1 MATMDFPASPS
12 SGDIHTHSGKRWQWD
27 GAVWRAYSLAFTGTP
42 VAPTAA
48 AGTDTTQIA
57 TTAYVQTELEVIP
70 GIGNTLTFEGSSAD
84 DFETTLTV
92 VDPTADRTVTLQ
104 NADGTVAL
112 TSDLAT
118 YALLADPTFTGTPD
132 APTAAA
138 DTNTTQI
145 ATTAY
150 VQTEL
155 GAISSDSLSDAD
167 SDTKIQV
174 EEGSDDDTIRFDVAG
189 TQVATMAADVTTL
202 EGNNNRTVQVKNTG
216 GAYAYLTF
224 QDTNTTA
231 PSAGGGVTGANR
243 VGCQT
248 NDLLFYADGEEKGRF
263 IAGGG
268 LTFNGD
274 TAAANALDDYE
285 EGTFTVAFT
294 AGSGTITAH
303 TSGDTCSY
311 VKIGQIVHIQGYI
324 YLSAVS
330 SPSGTL
336 YMTGLPF
343 TTANTA
349 EASGYATNGSMLRET
364 ASNIPGNLYGRMS
377 PNDNKMFFQAGG
389 GQTTLDQTLAGY
401 VDAGTSF
408 WIGATYRASA

>member
-12 SGDIHTHSGKRWQWD
+12 TGDIHTHSGKRWQWD

-118 YALLADPTFTGTPD
+118 YAPLADPTFTGTPD

-174 EEGSDDDTIRFDVAG
+174 EEASDEDKIRFD
-189 TQVATMAADVTTL
+189 
-202 EGNNNRTVQVKNTG
+202 TG
-216 GAYAYLTF
+216 GTERAVIDSSGLEIK
-224 QDTNTTA
+224 
-231 PSAGGGVTGANR
+231 S
-243 VGCQT
+243 
-248 NDLLFYADGEEKGRF
+248 
-263 IAGGG
+263 GG
-268 LTFNGD
+268 LKLDGLNSSD
-274 TAAANALDDYE
+274 SNCLDDYE
-285 EGTFTVAFT
+285 EGSWTVVVT
-294 AGSGTITAH
+294 CGTSGTITLD
-303 TSGDTCSY
+303 SLYDTAAY
-311 VKIGQIVHIQGYI
+311 VKIGKVVHIQGYV
-324 YLSAVS
+324 YVSAIS
-330 SPSGTL
+330 SPVGQLKLS
-336 YMTGLPF
+336 LPF
-343 TTANTA
+343 TTSHTSMPELSDYSQGSTTIRDA
-349 EASGYATNGSMLRET
+349 GTNLPGVTYHVTVPNETVLRVV
-364 ASNIPGNLYGRMS
+364 G
-377 PNDNKMFFQAGG
+377 GG
-389 GQTTLDQTLAGY
+389 GQTAHIDTAAGY
-401 VDAGTSF
+401 VKATTSF
-408 WIGATYRASA
+408 WIGGTYRTDT